1 MLSATE
7 TTSCSKKQLFQNRIE
22 NEVVDGRE
30 TNGKGGESTQVG
42 KNVMET
48 KSGDSIPQASSTA
61 KVSHPVPL
69 KNYECL
75 ISRTTLISAAPS
87 ATPFLI
93 NMPRFSPSIIRDQ
106 TKPWSTNIGML

>member
-69 KNYECL
+69 KNYATGQICYD
-75 ISRTTLISAAPS
+75 TLHASESADQVS
-87 ATPFLI
+87 LNILF
-93 NMPRFSPSIIRDQ
+93 FII
-106 TKPWSTNIGML
+106 ILY